1 MKNLIQFSLVFLVII
16 SSYAFYKKY
25 LAKNDQ
31 NIKEIT
37 SISNDFIE
45 KSENNQIKN
54 LKYEINLNENNRY
67 IITSVFSELISS
79 NDHEIV
85 KMQIVE
91 AKFLDEKQLPLLN
104 KAENANYNN
113 QNYNTNFR
121 NNISVEY
128 MNNKIFSDKLDLDFE
143 NNIIKIYENVTYES
157 ELGMIKSD
165 NILINL
171 ITKEIDI
178 HMNNEDKTIELI
190 KY

>member
-1 MKNLIQFSLVFLVII
+1 MKNLIQLSLICLVII
-16 SSYAFYKKY
+16 SSYVFYKKY
-25 LAKNDQ
+25 LAKNGQ
-31 NIKEIT
+31 NIKEIA
-37 SISNDFIE
+37 SINNDFIE

-85 KMQIVE
+85 KMQIVK
-91 AKFLDEKQLPLLN
+91 AKFLDEKQLPLLI
-104 KAENANYNN
+104 KADNANYNN
-113 QNYNTNFR
+113 QNYNTNFS
-121 NNISVEY
+121 NNISIEY

>member
-1 MKNLIQFSLVFLVII
+1 MKNLIQFSLVCLLII
-16 SSYAFYKKY
+16 SSYVFYKKY

-37 SISNDFIE
+37 SINNDFIK

-91 AKFLDEKQLPLLN
+91 AKFLDEKQLPLLI

>member
-1 MKNLIQFSLVFLVII
+1 MII
-16 SSYAFYKKY
+16 SSYVFYKKY

-37 SISNDFIE
+37 SINNDFIE

-67 IITSVFSELISS
+67 IITSVLSELISS

-91 AKFLDEKQLPLLN
+91 AKFLDEKQLPLLI
-104 KAENANYNN
+104 KADNANYNN
-113 QNYNTNFR
+113 QNYNTNFS
-121 NNISVEY
+121 NNISIEY

>member
-1 MKNLIQFSLVFLVII
+1 MKNLIQLSLVCLVII
-16 SSYAFYKKY
+16 SSYVFYKKY
-25 LAKNDQ
+25 LAKNGQ
-31 NIKEIT
+31 NIKEIA
-37 SISNDFIE
+37 SINNDFIE

-85 KMQIVE
+85 KMQIVK
-91 AKFLDEKQLPLLN
+91 AKFLDEKQLPLLI
-104 KAENANYNN
+104 KADNANYNN
-113 QNYNTNFR
+113 QNYNTNFS
-121 NNISVEY
+121 NNISIEY

>member
-1 MKNLIQFSLVFLVII
+1 MKNLIQLSLVCLVII
-16 SSYAFYKKY
+16 SSYVFYKKY

-37 SISNDFIE
+37 SINNDFIE

-91 AKFLDEKQLPLLN
+91 AKFLDEKQLPLLI

-178 HMNNEDKTIELI
+178 HMNNEDKNIELI

>member
-1 MKNLIQFSLVFLVII
+1 MKNLIQISLVCLVII
-16 SSYAFYKKY
+16 SSYVFYKKY

-37 SISNDFIE
+37 SINNDFIE

-91 AKFLDEKQLPLLN
+91 AKFLDEKQLPLLI
-104 KAENANYNN
+104 KADNANYNN

-121 NNISVEY
+121 NNISIEY

>member
-1 MKNLIQFSLVFLVII
+1 MKNLIQISLVCLVII
-16 SSYAFYKKY
+16 SSYVFYKKY

-37 SISNDFIE
+37 SINNDFIE

-67 IITSVFSELISS
+67 IITSVLSELISS

-91 AKFLDEKQLPLLN
+91 AKFLDEKQLPLLI
-104 KAENANYNN
+104 KADNANYNN

-121 NNISVEY
+121 NNISIEY

>member
-1 MKNLIQFSLVFLVII
+1 MKNLIQLSLVCLVII
-16 SSYAFYKKY
+16 SSYVFYKKY

-37 SISNDFIE
+37 SINNDFIE

-91 AKFLDEKQLPLLN
+91 AKFLDEKQLPLLI
-104 KAENANYNN
+104 KADNANYNN

-121 NNISVEY
+121 NNISIEY

>member
-1 MKNLIQFSLVFLVII
+1 MKNLIQLSLICLVII
-16 SSYAFYKKY
+16 SSYVFYKKY
-25 LAKNDQ
+25 LAKNGQ
-31 NIKEIT
+31 NIKEIA
-37 SISNDFIE
+37 SINNDFIE

-85 KMQIVE
+85 KMQIVK
-91 AKFLDEKQLPLLN
+91 AKFLDEKQLPLLI
-104 KAENANYNN
+104 KADNANYNN
-113 QNYNTNFR
+113 QNYNTNFS
-121 NNISVEY
+121 NNISIEY

-178 HMNNEDKTIELI
+178 HMNNEDKTVELT